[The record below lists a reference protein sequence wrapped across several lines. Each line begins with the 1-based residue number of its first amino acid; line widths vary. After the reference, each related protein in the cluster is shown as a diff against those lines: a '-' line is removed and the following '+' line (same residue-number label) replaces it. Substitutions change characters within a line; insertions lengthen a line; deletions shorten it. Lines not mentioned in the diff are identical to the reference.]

1 MEKVQVTI
9 TNKHTGKSFVLQ
21 DFNEK
26 DYVPT
31 GEICFE
37 EELSK
42 LSDSIKLENNVLKVL
57 EKQCLIIDNKLQV
70 LNSKK
75 TSLVDSYLSN
85 KYECDC
91 SGIYKLSLLS
101 KRCGNSFEPIVV
113 RNTLLNGEPIDS
125 YNNDKVQ
132 LLLKTGVLYETKAW
146 MDEDGGFHYF
156 PQDDIEY
163 LLEKQDYNPVTGE
176 DYDKNEEV
184 WSVSECEFIKRS
196 QWIVE
201 SIIPILHLNVDVVE
215 DIKKLLETK

>member
-9 TNKHTGKSFVLQ
+9 TNKHTGESFVLQ

-101 KRCGNSFEPIVV
+101 KRCGNSFEPLVV
-113 RNTLLNGEPIDS
+113 RNVLLNREPIHTFD
-125 YNNDKVQ
+125 NDKVQ
-132 LLLKTGVLYETKAW
+132 NLIKSDVLSVTKSW
-146 MDEDGGFHYF
+146 IDEGGEFHHLTKE
-156 PQDDIEY
+156 DLEE
-163 LLEKQDYNPVTGE
+163 LLEHKNYNPVTGE
-176 DYDKNEEV
+176 DYDKDEEV
-184 WSVSECEFIKRS
+184 WSDSECKFITRG

-201 SIIPILHLNVDVVE
+201 SIVPILHLNADVVE